1 MPDYAVFCPGNEP
14 GGYCDCSGDCTA
26 TEHSYCECE
35 EAAACCAAAY
45 ASPDPSP
52 DPSPS
57 PEAAFA
63 GCVDTDN
70 GATDVDGYGCADY
83 TGYYYYYA
91 GYSYTSYSEDCT
103 SRDDDDSNAPQRK
116 NYNRMDRA
124 VTSFYLPPC

>member
-1 MPDYAVFCPGNEP
+1 MRVASLWLLAAGAPHAVASPDPP
-14 GGYCDCSGDCTA
+14 PDP
-26 TEHSYCECE
+26 E
-35 EAAACCAAAY
+35 EALPARRQLVDG
-45 ASPDPSP
+45 SPDPSP

-91 GYSYTSYSEDCT
+91 GYSYTSYSEDCN
-103 SRDDDDSNAPQRK
+103 SRDDDDFSSLVMCCACGGVPRGVE
-116 NYNRMDRA
+116 RRC
-124 VTSFYLPPC
+124 SGSI